1 MQELIMYQ
9 YIDDNNETQTTFEP
23 MDETSAQKFYILI
36 ADNGCYL
43 ENTQYHTKR
52 YSATVPKHLRKY
64 WVEKKIKEK
73 DE

>member
-36 ADNGCYL
+36 ADNGYYL
-43 ENTQYHTKR
+43 EN
-52 YSATVPKHLRKY
+52 
-64 WVEKKIKEK
+64 I
-73 DE
+73 